1 MSQHTKNDLS
11 EKQENIYQNLAVQ
24 FKRDFN
30 NCNNGSFE
38 TRSRYW
44 HAVGERFGK
53 YLAVCY
59 RMKKIE
65 NVCGKHIRS
74 YVEYLQAHGKSAG
87 YIYTELSAIRF
98 WHKHSRNKNRLP
110 DNKSLTLEKRQIGR
124 LNRGFL
130 DCEIKDILAKALE
143 QKNFRLAVGVKI
155 VECFGLRKNELVTL
169 RVYQLE
175 NALKTRQ
182 LHIPNGKGGQ
192 ARDIPLDTK
201 EQFEIVTKIL
211 DYAKRQGKKS
221 ANYLFCNNHKD
232 SVLKTKRSFTDWMSN
247 HVDEILSPDRK
258 TQIADGKKER
268 ADSGYGWHALRHTYA
283 QRSKARLLARGMSE
297 QQARREVSERLG
309 HHRSAI
315 TKIYEE

>member
-1 MSQHTKNDLS
+1 M
-11 EKQENIYQNLAVQ
+11 
-24 FKRDFN
+24 
-30 NCNNGSFE
+30 
-38 TRSRYW
+38 
-44 HAVGERFGK
+44 
-53 YLAVCY
+53 
-59 RMKKIE
+59 
-65 NVCGKHIRS
+65 
-74 YVEYLQAHGKSAG
+74 
-87 YIYTELSAIRF
+87 
-98 WHKHSRNKNRLP
+98 
-110 DNKSLTLEKRQIGR
+110 
-124 LNRGFL
+124 
-130 DCEIKDILAKALE
+130 
-143 QKNFRLAVGVKI
+143 
-155 VECFGLRKNELVTL
+155 ECFGLRKNELVTL

-211 DYAKRQGKKS
+211 DCAKRQGKKS

-247 HVDEILSPDRK
+247 HIDEILSPDRK

>member
-1 MSQHTKNDLS
+1 MSQQTKWELTD
-11 EKQENIYQNLAVQ
+11 KQENIYRNLAVQ
-24 FKRDFN
+24 FRRDFN

-53 YLAVCY
+53 YLAVCF
-59 RMKKIE
+59 RLK
-65 NVCGKHIRS
+65 NVDNICGKHIRS
-74 YVEYLQAHGKSAG
+74 YAEYLQAHGKSAG

-98 WHKHSRNKNRLP
+98 WHKHSHNKNRLP
-110 DNKSLTLEKRQIGR
+110 DNKALSLEKRQTGR

-130 DCEIKDILAKALE
+130 DGEIKGIIAKALE
-143 QKNFRLAVGVKI
+143 HGNVRLAVGVKI

-175 NALKTRQ
+175 KALQTRQ

-192 ARDIPLDTK
+192 ARDIPLDTM
-201 EQFEIVTKIL
+201 EQFETVTKIL
-211 DYAKRQGKKS
+211 DYAKKQGKKS
-221 ANYLFCNNHKD
+221 ANYLFCDNHKD

-247 HVDEILSPDRK
+247 HMDEILSPDRK
-258 TQIADGKKER
+258 TQIRQGKKER

-283 QRSKARLLARGMSE
+283 QRAKARLLSRGMNE

-309 HHRSAI
+309 HHRSSI
-315 TKIYEE
+315 TRIYEE